1 MLRQRGG
8 GAASD
13 SGDIGRG
20 HRTWELVGMT
30 PLWHGH
36 DTVAARQRVAWC
48 MAPGGDGALTSGP
61 GMEREKL
68 TVGSR
73 MIDNSRIK
81 NTPKTKI
88 AQK

>member
-8 GAASD
+8 GVASD

-20 HRTWELVGMT
+20 LRTRELVGTM
-30 PLWHGH
+30 PLWHRHG
-36 DTVAARQRVAWC
+36 TVAARRRVAWR

-61 GMEREKL
+61 GTEREKL
-68 TVGSR
+68 TVGTR
-73 MIDNSRIK
+73 MTDNSRIK